1 MDAVLA
7 IDAGNTRIKWGVY
20 QDKWLANGA
29 FALYSIDGEIDALP
43 ELCRNFGVKQAVVSN
58 VAGAEIRLAIQKQ
71 LDVMELDSMWVAASA
86 QSCGVKNSYKV
97 PHQLGSDRWAALI
110 AAWQLKHA
118 ACVVVNAGT
127 AITID
132 ALTDEGVFM
141 GGMILPGLYLMRTA
155 LAANT
160 NGLGKVS
167 GEQDSG
173 MLTLFPQ
180 NTGDA
185 MISGAIQA
193 ISGAVV
199 QMHSTLADYE
209 KTAPHLLLTG
219 GDTPALLAA
228 LADNA
233 PVDVEIVEHLVLEG
247 LILIYKES
255 YL

>member
-7 IDAGNTRIKWGVY
+7 VDAGNTRIKWGVY
-20 QDKWLANGA
+20 QDRWLANGA
-29 FALYSIDGEIDALP
+29 FAHDSMDLLP
-43 ELCRNFGVKQAVVSN
+43 GLCSQFAVKQAVISN
-58 VAGAEIRLAIQKQ
+58 VAGTEVRLALQKQ
-71 LDVMELDSMWVAASA
+71 LDAMELSSMWIAAGKE
-86 QSCGVKNSYKV
+86 SCGVKNSYKI

-132 ALTDEGVFM
+132 ALAGDGVFM
-141 GGMILPGLYLMRTA
+141 GGMILPGLYLMRASLAENTA
-155 LAANT
+155 ELEQ
-160 NGLGKVS
+160 VS
-167 GEQDSG
+167 GT
-173 MLTLFPQ
+173 LTLFPQ

-185 MISGAIQA
+185 MMSGAIQA
-193 ISGAVV
+193 IGGAMV
-199 QMHSTLADYE
+199 QMHDTLSVHE

-219 GDTPALLAA
+219 GDASTLYDA
-228 LADNA
+228 LADKA
-233 PVDVEIVEHLVLEG
+233 PENIEIVENLVLEG